1 MLLLVFAPPK
11 KPVLHQPV
19 NPDPTNALLAPPWDG
34 LPGGAV
40 DGKIGV
46 AQQ

>member
-1 MLLLVFAPPK
+1 MLLRSWASPK
-11 KPVLHQPV
+11 KPVLHQPA
-19 NPDPTNALLAPPWDG
+19 NHDPTNAHLAPPWDG

>member
-19 NPDPTNALLAPPWDG
+19 NHDPTNAHLAPPWDG